1 MTKSQFPIKPQAPNS
16 KKRLLGFIP
25 PAGGLGFCW
34 ALSIGIW
41 DLLSKQMLSKTHKI
55 YTYLLILLFAVA
67 PLGVF
72 GQALPGFGGN
82 ITLTVTPEFPRA
94 NEEVVVSA
102 RGFSVDL
109 DRAEVSWVLNG
120 TLEKRAVGG
129 TAFSFRAGALG
140 KTSLL

>member
-1 MTKSQFPIKPQAPNS
+1 MP
-16 KKRLLGFIP
+16 
-25 PAGGLGFCW
+25 
-34 ALSIGIW
+34 
-41 DLLSKQMLSKTHKI
+41 SKTQKI
-55 YTYLLILLFAVA
+55 YIYLLALLFAAV
-67 PLGVF
+67 PF
-72 GQALPGFGGN
+72 GLSGQGLPGFGGN